1 MIQITGLTK
10 VHRRGAPPALLDLTF
25 DTRPGTVTALL
36 GDEGAGKTTAIRLMV
51 ELERGRGA
59 ALFDGRTYRR
69 LRRPET
75 RVGLVP
81 DAGPSCPGHPG
92 RKAADHL
99 RMLAAAIGV
108 PARRADDLL
117 EQARLAGV
125 ASHRL
130 RSFSPGMNR
139 RLALA
144 TALLGDP
151 QALLLDDPTAGLP
164 PRSTEWLHAFLRSFA
179 AAGGTVLLTTRS
191 PQEAGAVSDRVITL
205 VRGRQVADQSAS
217 EFRGTR
223 LCPEV
228 VVRGPQ
234 TARFADLLLARGA
247 RVRPD
252 GRSGI
257 AVGGLARTEIGELA
271 HRHGIL
277 LHELADR
284 AIGRPPPHP
293 VLPSGSGR
301 SGEVVRLHR
310 TEPVPSSPISSPS
323 PPSQPSPLSQSS
335 PSPAPQD
342 DNGAARHRPGALP
355 TVGAPT
361 TGPRPR
367 PVPAPAGS
375 ATPPSA
381 LSSTPPFPRSGRPP
395 APTAAPA
402 PAPAP
407 APAAPAP
414 APAAPAPAPA
424 APAPAPAAPAPAPA
438 ALACAAPAPAA
449 APAAEDP
456 PTRPL
461 PPVRPG
467 PGLPAATS
475 PTTRTAPAVPTAH
488 PHPAPDE
495 SARPVSD
502 GDHHRSEAP

>member
-151 QALLLDDPTAGLP
+151 QALLLDDPTAGLS

-191 PQEAGAVSDRVITL
+191 PQEAGTVSDRVITL

-284 AIGRPPPHP
+284 AIGRPLPHP
-293 VLPSGSGR
+293 VLPAGSGR

-323 PPSQPSPLSQSS
+323 PPSQPSPQPSPPSQFS

-367 PVPAPAGS
+367 PAPAPTWS

-381 LSSTPPFPRSGRPP
+381 LSSVLSSTSPFPRSGRPP
-395 APTAAPA
+395 APTAAS
-402 PAPAP
+402 
-407 APAAPAP
+407 
-414 APAAPAPAPA
+414 
-424 APAPAPAAPAPAPA
+424 
-438 ALACAAPAPAA
+438 APAPAA
-449 APAAEDP
+449 APTAEDP

-467 PGLPAATS
+467 PGLPAAIT
-475 PTTRTAPAVPTAH
+475 PTARTAPTAPTAH